1 MSAKKVFSLA
11 LCMGLL
17 QSSLLTL
24 PVLSA
29 EKNVSSTGIKAI
41 VKLEKDPLI
50 NINLSDAA
58 VIDVV
63 KALTD
68 QVGYNLIYNGDKA
81 TVQATI
87 PRIELSNIKLS
98 EALTIILRMKN
109 LSVRKVGKTLIVG
122 TKETL
127 NGIGIDDSMVK
138 RYKISNLKPSEAV
151 NKIKEFYKDES
162 LLPKLIPDD
171 PTNSL
176 SIIVRPHETEYF
188 ESILKAIDIPIPQV
202 MIEIKL
208 IELSETD
215 SRRLGFSYG
224 LGQKQFGAAYNNS
237 TEGATQLPI
246 AGLQSQDRGPAT
258 TGFKLSY
265 DALRNFTANFNAEV
279 NALVQNNKA
288 KILSNPRVAT
298 QNGKVAKF
306 QATETVP
313 VVKTT
318 VTATGATESVEQI
331 PIGETI
337 DVTPLLVDPATGVV
351 TLDLKPQ
358 ISSRGKEV
366 IVNRNPVPETLIR
379 SLSTTMTL
387 KSGESIVIGGLKRKN
402 NSEASNRLP
411 LLGDIPFLGT
421 LFSSSSWNGSES
433 ELIIMVTPY
442 ILEEVATGSSDIPKM

>member
-1 MSAKKVFSLA
+1 MSSKKLFSVA
-11 LCMGLL
+11 LCIGLL
-17 QSSLLTL
+17 QSSIFTL
-24 PVLSA
+24 PASSA
-29 EKNVSSTGIKAI
+29 DKNTSSTGIKAI

-68 QVGYNLIYNGDKA
+68 QVGYNLIYNGDK
-81 TVQATI
+81 TLVQGTI

-98 EALTIILRMKN
+98 EALTIILSMKN

-122 TKETL
+122 SKESL
-127 NGIGIDDSMVK
+127 NSVGIDDSIVK
-138 RYKISNLKPSEAV
+138 RYKISNLKPTEAV

-162 LLPKLIPDD
+162 LLPKLIADD

-176 SIIVRPHETEYF
+176 SIIVRPHEIEYF
-188 ESILKAIDIPIPQV
+188 ESILNVIDIPIPQV

-208 IELSETD
+208 IELSESD

-224 LGQKQFGAAYNNS
+224 VGQKQFGVAYNNS
-237 TEGATQLPI
+237 SEAAPLPI
-246 AGLQSQDRGPAT
+246 AGLQAQDRGPST
-258 TGFKLSY
+258 TGLKLSY
-265 DALRNFTANFNAEV
+265 DALRNFTANFNAEI
-279 NALVQNNKA
+279 NALVLNNKA

-298 QNGKVAKF
+298 QNGKMAKF

-318 VTATGATESVEQI
+318 VTATGATESVEPI

-337 DVTPLLVDPATGVV
+337 EVTPLLVDPATGAV
-351 TLDLKPQ
+351 TLDLKPI

-379 SLSTTMTL
+379 SVNTTMTL
-387 KSGESIVIGGLKRKN
+387 KSGESLVIGGLKRKN
-402 NSEASNRLP
+402 TSESSNRLP
-411 LLGDIPFLGT
+411 VLGDIPFLGS
-421 LFSSSSWNGSES
+421 LFSTNSWNNAES

-442 ILEEVATGSSDIPKM
+442 ILEEIATGTSDIPKL

>member
-1 MSAKKVFSLA
+1 MSSKKLFSVA
-11 LCMGLL
+11 LCIGLL
-17 QSSLLTL
+17 QSSIFTL
-24 PVLSA
+24 PALSA
-29 EKNVSSTGIKAI
+29 DKTTTSTGTGIRAI

-68 QVGYNLIYNGDKA
+68 QVGYNLIYNGDK
-81 TVQATI
+81 TLVQGTI

-122 TKETL
+122 SKDSL
-127 NGIGIDDSMVK
+127 NSIGIDDSVIK
-138 RYKISNLKPSEAV
+138 RYKISNLKPTEAV

-162 LLPKLIPDD
+162 LLPKLIADD

-176 SIIVRPHETEYF
+176 SIIVRPHEIEYF
-188 ESILKAIDIPIPQV
+188 ESIIKAIDMPIPQV

-224 LGQKQFGAAYNNS
+224 IGQKQIGAGYNNS
-237 TEGATQLPI
+237 SEVATEI
-246 AGLQSQDRGPAT
+246 SGLIPQDRSPSTSGL
-258 TGFKLSY
+258 KLSY
-265 DALRNFTANFNAEV
+265 DALRNFTANFNAEI
-279 NALVQNNKA
+279 NALVLNNKA

-298 QNGKVAKF
+298 QNGKMAKF

-313 VVKTT
+313 VVKMT
-318 VTATGATESVEQI
+318 VTATGATESVEQV

-337 DVTPLLVDPATGVV
+337 EVTPLLVDPATGAV
-351 TLDLKPQ
+351 TLDLKPS
-358 ISSRGKEV
+358 ISSRGKDV

-379 SLSTTMTL
+379 SLNTTMTL

-402 NSEASNRLP
+402 NSESSNRLP
-411 LLGDIPFLGT
+411 VLGDIPFLGS
-421 LFSSSSWNGSES
+421 LFSTNSWNNAES

-442 ILEEVATGSSDIPKM
+442 ILEEIATGTSDIPKL

>member
-81 TVQATI
+81 AVQATI

-127 NGIGIDDSMVK
+127 NSIGIDDSTVK

-162 LLPKLIPDD
+162 LLPKLISDD

-176 SIIVRPHETEYF
+176 SIIVRPHEIEYF

-246 AGLQSQDRGPAT
+246 AGLQAQDRGPGT

-318 VTATGATESVEQI
+318 VTATGATESVEQV

-421 LFSSSSWNGSES
+421 LFSSTSWSGAES